1 MTDLPDDLDVDPDLD
16 ADLDLEDGPDGGLGD
31 ADGLDAGAPDL
42 DAPIDLSAP
51 PDPLTTPDV
60 PPVSFGS
67 TVEFPDGKTVD
78 DPYTDAL
85 GYVYP
90 DRQSYID
97 GVNKHTT

>member
-1 MTDLPDDLDVDPDLD
+1 M
-16 ADLDLEDGPDGGLGD
+16 
-31 ADGLDAGAPDL
+31 
-42 DAPIDLSAP
+42 
-51 PDPLTTPDV
+51 
-60 PPVSFGS
+60 
-67 TVEFPDGKTVD
+67 EFPDGKTVE